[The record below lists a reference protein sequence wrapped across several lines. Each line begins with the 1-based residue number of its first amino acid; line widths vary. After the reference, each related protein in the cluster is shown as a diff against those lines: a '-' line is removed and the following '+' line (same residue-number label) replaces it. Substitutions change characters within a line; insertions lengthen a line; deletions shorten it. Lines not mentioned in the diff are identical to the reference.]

1 MTANKINIETGI
13 YTTPEFISI
22 KLNNVEVIT
31 SSDWELPEMPLPG
44 GGGNGGGNTGGDNWE
59 LPEIPIP
66 NN

>member
-1 MTANKINIETGI
+1 MANNRIDINAGI
-13 YTTPEFISI
+13 YTTPEFVLVR
-22 KLNNVEVIT
+22 LNKVEIIT
-31 SSDWELPEMPLPG
+31 SSWELPEIPIPE

>member
-1 MTANKINIETGI
+1 MTAHKINIETGI